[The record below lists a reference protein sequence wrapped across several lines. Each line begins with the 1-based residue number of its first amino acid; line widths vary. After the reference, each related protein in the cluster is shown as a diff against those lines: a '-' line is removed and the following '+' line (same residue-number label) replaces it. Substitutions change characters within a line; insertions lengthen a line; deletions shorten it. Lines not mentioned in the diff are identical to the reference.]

1 MDLKKIAE
9 EIREIIDEKQKD
21 FQLTFEEESHKYT
34 MLDKLNKILISLED
48 AVDSEDWSLV
58 QHAINKL
65 EELYEKIE
73 MEEQFGEYDD

>member
-1 MDLKKIAE
+1 MV
-9 EIREIIDEKQKD
+9 IIDNHFFFVFFKTMYIFISKNNNR
-21 FQLTFEEESHKYT
+21 T

-73 MEEQFGEYDD
+73 MEDQFGEYDD

>member
-1 MDLKKIAE
+1 MMYIFISKNNN
-9 EIREIIDEKQKD
+9 R
-21 FQLTFEEESHKYT
+21 T

>member
-1 MDLKKIAE
+1 MV
-9 EIREIIDEKQKD
+9 IIITIFFVFFKTVYIFISKNNNR
-21 FQLTFEEESHKYT
+21 T

>member
-1 MDLKKIAE
+1 
-9 EIREIIDEKQKD
+9 
-21 FQLTFEEESHKYT
+21 

-48 AVDSEDWSLV
+48 AIDSEDWSLV

-73 MEEQFGEYDD
+73 MEDQFGEYED

>member
-1 MDLKKIAE
+1 MVITITIFFCFFKTVYIFISKNNN
-9 EIREIIDEKQKD
+9 R
-21 FQLTFEEESHKYT
+21 T